1 LIIAKNKVIINYH
14 YITGGT
20 MEQYFTQNPTT
31 EKEIYKFDWNIGTE
45 RFYFYTSNSVFSK
58 SGMDFG
64 SMLLVETV
72 IKENEV
78 FDGHILDLGCGYG
91 PIGVILAQS
100 LKKSS
105 VTMADVNERALELC
119 SMNAK
124 ENRVQDR
131 VQIIKSS
138 AFENIDESFDM
149 IVTNPPIRA
158 GKDVVF
164 SFYEGAYEHL
174 KKGGKLYVVIQKKQG
189 APSTKTKL
197 ESLFGSCETADK
209 KSGYF
214 IFRAEK

>member
-1 LIIAKNKVIINYH
+1 
-14 YITGGT
+14 
-20 MEQYFTQNPTT
+20 MEQYFTQNPKT

-72 IKENEV
+72 IKENED
-78 FDGHILDLGCGYG
+78 FEGRILDLGCGYG
-91 PIGVILAQS
+91 PIGVILAKI
-100 LKKSS
+100 LKEPS
-105 VTMADVNERALELC
+105 VTMSDVNERALELC
-119 SMNAK
+119 LMNAK
-124 ENRVQDR
+124 ENKVADR
-131 VQIIKSS
+131 VQVIKST
-138 AFENIDESFDM
+138 AFENIDESFDI

-174 KKGGKLYVVIQKKQG
+174 KKGGRLYVVIQKKQG
-189 APSTKTKL
+189 APSTRSKL
-197 ESLFGSCETADK
+197 ENIFGNCVTSDK

-214 IFRAEK
+214 IFKAEK